1 MNEDFINFAIR
12 MISLMFRKKELIN
25 KVEIILRDLR

>member
-12 MISLMFRKKELIN
+12 MNSLMFRKKELIN
-25 KVEIILRDLR
+25 KVEIILRDLS